1 MLCSACQKCVRWV
14 FIVFATVFLF
24 VVTKSLAL
32 QLIGDATAKGA
43 PVLCTGRH
51 PDVQKFVGK
60 WRWENV
66 RNVTAFCL
74 VLGASRHYLI
84 RNVLGM
90 C

>member
-1 MLCSACQKCVRWV
+1 MLCSACQKCVRSV

-51 PDVQKFVGK
+51 PDVQKICWKVEVGK
-60 WRWENV
+60 CAECDSILSSTR
-66 RNVTAFCL
+66 
-74 VLGASRHYLI
+74 S
-84 RNVLGM
+84 
-90 C
+90 